1 MLTQS
6 KSTVNTVANAIALST
21 AIVQR
26 LAGNEVA
33 NTLDGHPVNRSMLDA
48 LIASRIN
55 AQFSTTNARKGATS

>member
-6 KSTVNTVANAIALST
+6 KDTVNTVANAVSLAT

-33 NTLDGHPVNRSMLDA
+33 NTLDGAPVNRQVLDQ

-55 AQFSTTNARKGATS
+55 ANLANRTRKGATS

>member
-6 KSTVNTVANAIALST
+6 KDTVNTVANAVSLAT

-33 NTLDGHPVNRSMLDA
+33 NTLDGQPVNRQVLDQ

-55 AQFSTTNARKGATS
+55 ANIANRTRKGATS

>member
-6 KSTVNTVANAIALST
+6 QDTVNTVANAVSLAT
-21 AIVQR
+21 AVVQR

-33 NTLDGHPVNRSMLDA
+33 NTLDGVYVDKATLDN

-55 AQFSTTNARKGATS
+55 ARLTNQARKGATS